1 MNERLRDSLPA
12 ASVGLVGGLLLGLLL
27 GALLGVL
34 LAGTFATPISGTSV
48 PSHGFSTATGCAG
61 DEPPAWVG
69 TTPDGDHR
77 SVYLGNY
84 SFTHDSPGV
93 DVRSTLTE
101 GADGAWTLAL
111 ATTPA
116 ETDRDVPDDCQPRT
130 TVDASVALPT
140 DADSLTI
147 TLDGERIAAVDVSVD
162 EPQFRSLGE

>member
-1 MNERLRDSLPA
+1 MNEQLRDSLPA
-12 ASVGLVGGLLLGLLL
+12 AGAGLVGGLLLGLLL

-34 LAGTFATPISGTSV
+34 LAGVFATPITGTSV

-69 TTPDGDHR
+69 TTPEADHQ

-93 DVRSTLTE
+93 DVRSSLTE
-101 GADGAWTLAL
+101 GGDGAWTLAL

-116 ETDRDVPDDCQPRT
+116 ETDRDVPDDCRPRT

-147 TLDGERIAAVDVSVD
+147 TLDGERIAVVETATN
-162 EPQFRSLGE
+162 EPRFRYLER